1 MANPTSRTELKNYC
15 LRRLGHPVIEI
26 NIDEDQMQD
35 RIDDALEYYR
45 DFHYD
50 GVERTFL
57 KHQVTADDRTNGYI
71 DIPTNIN
78 GVVNVFPIGTG
89 LNANNLFNLRYQI
102 TLNDIY
108 DWSHA
113 EFQNYTESM
122 RRIALMEEIFVGK
135 QPLRFNRHMDRLFI
149 DMDWDVRT
157 VVGEYII
164 IEAYRVLDPDT
175 FTSVWGDRWLR
186 QYTTQLFKRQWG
198 ENLKKFEG
206 MQLPGGVQF
215 NGQQIWQEADE
226 EIKRLE
232 EEVISTYSMPA
243 MDMIG

>member
-35 RIDDALEYYR
+35 RIDDALYFYR
-45 DFHYD
+45 DYHYD
-50 GVERTFL
+50 GTERTFY
-57 KHQVTADDRTNGYI
+57 KHQVTTADQTNQYLT
-71 DIPTNIN
+71 IPDNII
-78 GVVNVFPIGTG
+78 GVVNVFPLGTG

-102 TLNDIY
+102 TLNEIY

-113 EFQNYTESM
+113 QFQNYTESM
-122 RRIALMEEIFVGK
+122 RRIALMEEVFVGK
-135 QPLRFNRHMDRLFI
+135 QPLRYNRHMDRLFI
-149 DMDWDVRT
+149 DMDWNTRT
-157 VVGEYII
+157 VAGEYII
-164 IEAYRVLDPDT
+164 IEAYRAIDPDT
-175 FTSVWGDRWLR
+175 YTQVWGDWWLR

-215 NGQQIWQEADE
+215 NGQTIWNEAEE

-232 EEVISTYSMPA
+232 EEVINRYSMPA

>member
-1 MANPTSRTELKNYC
+1 M
-15 LRRLGHPVIEI
+15 RRLGHPVVEI

-35 RIDDALEYYR
+35 RIDDALYFYR
-45 DFHYD
+45 DYHYD
-50 GVERTFL
+50 GTERTYY
-57 KHQVTADDRTNGYI
+57 KHQVEQTDRDNGYI
-71 DIPTNIN
+71 SIPTNIT

-102 TLNDIY
+102 TLNEIY

-149 DMDWDVRT
+149 DMDWNTRT
-157 VVGEYII
+157 VVGEYLV
-164 IEAYRVLDPDT
+164 IEAYRALDPDT
-175 FTSVWGDRWLR
+175 YTSVWGDWWLR

-232 EEVISTYSMPA
+232 EEVVNRYSMPA

>member
-1 MANPTSRTELKNYC
+1 MANPTTRDELKKYC
-15 LRRLGHPVIEI
+15 MRRLGHPVIEI
-26 NIDEDQMQD
+26 NVDEDQMQD

-45 DFHYD
+45 DYHFD
-50 GVERTFL
+50 GSERTFL
-57 KHQVTADDRTNGYI
+57 KHQVTASDITNEYVTV
-71 DIPTNIN
+71 PSTIN
-78 GVVNVFPIGTG
+78 GIINVFPVGTG

-113 EFQNYTESM
+113 QFQNYTESM

-135 QPLRFNRHMDRLFI
+135 QPLRFSRHTDRLYL
-149 DMDWDVRT
+149 DMDWSARVT
-157 VVGEYII
+157 VGEYLI
-164 IEAYRVLDPDT
+164 IECYRILDPDVY
-175 FTSVWGDRWLR
+175 TSVWGDRWLR

-206 MQLPGGVQF
+206 MQLPGGLQF
-215 NGQQIWQEADE
+215 NGQTIWSEADE

-232 EEVISTYSMPA
+232 EEVVNSYSLPA

>member
-1 MANPTSRTELKNYC
+1 MANPTTRDELKKYC
-15 LRRLGHPVIEI
+15 LRRLGHPVVEI

-35 RIDDALEYYR
+35 RIDDALAFYR
-45 DFHYD
+45 DYHYD
-50 GVERTFL
+50 GTERTYY
-57 KHQVTADDRTNGYI
+57 KHQVTSDDRTNGYI
-71 DIPTNIN
+71 PIPSNIN
-78 GVVNVFPIGTG
+78 GVINVFPIGTG

-102 TLNDIY
+102 TLNEIY

-113 EFQNYTESM
+113 QFVNYTESM
-122 RRIALMEEIFVGK
+122 RRVALMEEIFVGK

-149 DMDWDVRT
+149 DMDWNTRT
-157 VVGEYII
+157 VVGEYLV
-164 IEAYRVLDPDT
+164 IEAYRELDPDT
-175 FTSVWGDRWLR
+175 YTSVWGDRWLR
-186 QYTTQLFKRQWG
+186 MYCTQLFKRQWG

-215 NGQQIWQEADE
+215 NGQQIWSEADE

-232 EEVISTYSMPA
+232 EEVVNNYSMPA

>member
-35 RIDDALEYYR
+35 RIDDALYFYR
-45 DFHYD
+45 DYHYD
-50 GVERTFL
+50 GTERTFY
-57 KHQVTADDRTNGYI
+57 KHQVAQTDRDNGYI
-71 DIPTNIN
+71 SIPSNIT

-102 TLNDIY
+102 TLNEIY

-149 DMDWDVRT
+149 DMDWETRT
-157 VVGEYII
+157 VVGEYLV
-164 IEAYRVLDPDT
+164 IEAYRTLDPDT
-175 FTSVWGDRWLR
+175 FTSVWGDWWLR

-232 EEVISTYSMPA
+232 EEVVNRYSMPV

>member
-1 MANPTSRTELKNYC
+1 MANPTSREELKKYC
-15 LRRLGHPVIEI
+15 LRRLGHPVVEI

-35 RIDDALEYYR
+35 RIDDALYFYR

-50 GVERTFL
+50 GTERTFY
-57 KHQVTADDRTNGYI
+57 KHQVTVEDQNNGYLS
-71 DIPTNIN
+71 IPNNIT

-89 LNANNLFNLRYQI
+89 LNTNNLFNLRYQI
-102 TLNDIY
+102 TLNEIY

-113 EFQNYTESM
+113 QFQNYVSSM
-122 RRIALMEEIFVGK
+122 ERIALMEEVFVGK

-149 DMDWDVRT
+149 DMDWKTRAVA
-157 VVGEYII
+157 GEYIV
-164 IEAYRVLDPDT
+164 IEAYRALDPDVYT
-175 FTSVWGDRWLR
+175 DVWGDWWLR

-215 NGQQIWQEADE
+215 NGQQIWNEADE

-232 EEVISTYSMPA
+232 EEVVNRYSMPA